1 MKLQYF
7 GAAGEVTGSCHWL
20 HAADKNILLDCGMIQ
35 GGREEHERN
44 AAAFPF
50 AVEEIDAVVLSHAHI
65 DHCGRLPLLHKRGYR
80 GPIYT
85 HHATAALAKIML
97 EDSARLAAQDVEY
110 QNRRRARRG
119 LPAFDV
125 LYDQADVQGVLTQL
139 RGLDYGKW
147 QSILPAVE
155 VRLAD
160 AGHILGAA
168 IVEVQAVESGQQ
180 RKLVFSGDLGPKGA
194 PILCDPTSIEAAD
207 LVMMESTYGDRLHR
221 NRSDTLAEL
230 GEIFQQVRGSGG
242 NVLIPAFAVG
252 RTQEILYWFAQ
263 RFDEWGLA
271 DFRIVLDSP
280 MATKVTAVYGQHQEL
295 FDIEARRVWKS
306 GHDPFRLP
314 NLRFVESIEESQAL
328 NRISKGLIIIA
339 GSGMCNGGRIKHH
352 LKHHLWRNDAH
363 VIFPGYQA
371 QGTLGRLLVDGAETV
386 RIYGEEIKVNAHRHT
401 IGGLS
406 AHADQAGLADWYGQ
420 FKRRPRVVLVHG
432 EDTARAGLAQVL
444 RDRFA
449 AEVTLA
455 EVGGSATIE

>member
-1 MKLQYF
+1 
-7 GAAGEVTGSCHWL
+7 
-20 HAADKNILLDCGMIQ
+20 
-35 GGREEHERN
+35 
-44 AAAFPF
+44 
-50 AVEEIDAVVLSHAHI
+50 
-65 DHCGRLPLLHKRGYR
+65 
-80 GPIYT
+80 
-85 HHATAALAKIML
+85 
-97 EDSARLAAQDVEY
+97 
-110 QNRRRARRG
+110 
-119 LPAFDV
+119 
-125 LYDQADVQGVLTQL
+125 
-139 RGLDYGKW
+139 
-147 QSILPAVE
+147 
-155 VRLAD
+155 
-160 AGHILGAA
+160 
-168 IVEVQAVESGQQ
+168 QAVESGQQ